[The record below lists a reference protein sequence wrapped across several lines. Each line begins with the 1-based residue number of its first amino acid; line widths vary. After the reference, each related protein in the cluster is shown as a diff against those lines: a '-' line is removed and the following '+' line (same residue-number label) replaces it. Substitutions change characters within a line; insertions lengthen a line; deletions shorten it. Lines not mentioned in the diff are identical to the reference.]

1 MRHRIPLPAEL
12 GPRFSVRHADA
23 SGVGRKRHSARD
35 LTRPYAG
42 VRAVDA
48 PATFQDH
55 VECYVPRLRSGQR
68 FAGRTAMRLWGLPF
82 PARWTPDEPLDVA
95 VDTRRSPPR
104 TAGVRG
110 RRVASGRAHSWAIGT
125 APVVDPVAALFLC
138 AAELSRVPMLVALE
152 ALVTAADNYPGL
164 REGRPS
170 VSIEM
175 IEQRL
180 SEWGR
185 FPGCGRIRAALP
197 HVRGGVESPKETET
211 RMLLTDAGLPEPE
224 IQHIVRAAGRAIARV
239 DLAYPQWRIAI
250 EYEGDGHRTSRE
262 QWRTDIRRQRDLEA
276 AGWIVIRVTELDLRD
291 GGAAL
296 VSLIRRAISS
306 R

>member
-12 GPRFSVRHADA
+12 GAHFSVRDAEA

-35 LTRPYAG
+35 LIRPYAG
-42 VRAVDA
+42 VRAAEA
-48 PATFQDH
+48 PASFVEH
-55 VECYVPRLRSGQR
+55 VECYVPRLRPGQR
-68 FAGRTAMRLWGLPF
+68 FAGRTALRLWGIPF
-82 PARWTPDEPLDVA
+82 PVHWTTAEPLDVA
-95 VDTRRSPPR
+95 VDTGHSPPR
-104 TAGVRG
+104 TVGIRG
-110 RRVASGRAHSWAIGT
+110 RRIASGRAHSWEIGRV
-125 APVVDPVAALFLC
+125 PVVDPVAAFFLC
-138 AAELSRVPMLVALE
+138 AAELTRVPMNVALE
-152 ALVTAADNYPGL
+152 ALITAADNYPGL
-164 REGRPS
+164 HEGRPS
-170 VSIEM
+170 VDVER

-180 SEWGR
+180 LEWGR
-185 FPGCGRIRAALP
+185 FPGCGRIRRALP
-197 HVRGGVESPKETET
+197 RVREGVESPKETET
-211 RMLLTDAGLPEPE
+211 RMLLVDAGLPEPE
-224 IQHIVRAAGRAIARV
+224 IQHVVRAAGRAIARV